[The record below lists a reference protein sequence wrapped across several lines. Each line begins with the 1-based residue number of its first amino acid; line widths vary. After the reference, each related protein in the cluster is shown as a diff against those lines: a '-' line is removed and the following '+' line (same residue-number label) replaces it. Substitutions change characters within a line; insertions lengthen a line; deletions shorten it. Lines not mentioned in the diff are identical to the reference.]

1 MIIIFLIY
9 IRLINIF
16 FYVYVVLNR
25 YKLLGNLLDICSNY
39 VIGIIVEFL
48 ILFGICKIWCCL
60 CLYKS

>member
-9 IRLINIF
+9 VRLINIF

-39 VIGIIVEFL
+39 VIGILVEFL
-48 ILFGICKIWCCL
+48 ILFSICKI
-60 CLYKS
+60 